1 MVFGCNNQNH
11 PDLVMTIARV
21 KPVPGVSTMTLRD
34 GKVLLA
40 KRAKQA
46 GYGLWSLPGGHI
58 ETGELARD
66 AALRELA
73 EETGVTAR
81 LDRLIECQDIIH
93 RDAQDTVIFHY
104 VISVFLCHWQYGEAV
119 AATDVSDVMWAQG
132 SDLDSLHMTHG
143 TAELIR
149 TTLKTLT

>member
-1 MVFGCNNQNH
+1 METIRF
-11 PDLVMTIARV
+11 MSIARV
-21 KPVPGVSTMTLRD
+21 KPVPGVSAMTLRD

-58 ETGELARD
+58 EPGEAARD

-81 LDRLIECQDIIH
+81 LDRLVGCQDIIH
-93 RDAQDTVIFHY
+93 RDTDDTVIFHY
-104 VISVFLCHWQYGEAV
+104 VVSVFLCHWQHGEAV
-119 AATDVSDVMWAQG
+119 AATDVSDVMWAG
-132 SDLDSLHMTHG
+132 LCDLDSLNMTDG
-143 TAELIR
+143 TADLIR
-149 TTLKTLT
+149 NTLKTIT

>member
-1 MVFGCNNQNH
+1 
-11 PDLVMTIARV
+11 
-21 KPVPGVSTMTLRD
+21 MTLRD

-66 AALRELA
+66 AALRELM

-93 RDAQDTVIFHY
+93 RDAQGAVIFHY
-104 VISVFLCHWQYGEAV
+104 VISVFLCHWQRGEAI
-119 AATDVSDVMWAQG
+119 AATDVSDVMWAQIA
-132 SDLDSLHMTHG
+132 DLDNLDMTHG
-143 TAELIR
+143 TAQLIR
-149 TTLKTLT
+149 NTLKTLT

>member
-1 MVFGCNNQNH
+1 
-11 PDLVMTIARV
+11 
-21 KPVPGVSTMTLRD
+21 MTLRD

-40 KRAKQA
+40 KRAKKA

-104 VISVFLCHWQYGEAV
+104 VISVFLCHWQHGEAV

-132 SDLDSLHMTHG
+132 SDLDNLNKAHG

-149 TTLKTLT
+149 NTLNSLT

>member
-1 MVFGCNNQNH
+1 
-11 PDLVMTIARV
+11 MTIVHV
-21 KPVPGVSTMTLRD
+21 KPLPGVSTLTLRH
-34 GKVLLA
+34 GRVLLA
-40 KRAKQA
+40 KRAKKA

-93 RDAQDTVIFHY
+93 RDEQGTVIFHY
-104 VISVFLCHWQYGEAV
+104 VISVFLCHWQHGEAV
-119 AATDVSDVMWAQG
+119 AATDVSDVMWAQAC
-132 SDLDSLHMTHG
+132 DLDSLNMTHG
-143 TAELIR
+143 TAKLIR
-149 TTLKTLT
+149 NTLKTLT

>member
-1 MVFGCNNQNH
+1 
-11 PDLVMTIARV
+11 
-21 KPVPGVSTMTLRD
+21 MTLRD

-40 KRAKQA
+40 KRAKKA

-58 ETGELARD
+58 ETGEPARH

-93 RDAQDTVIFHY
+93 RDADDTVVFHY
-104 VISVFLCHWQYGEAV
+104 VISVFLCHWQHGEAV
-119 AATDVSDVMWAQG
+119 AATDVSDVMWARVC
-132 SDLDSLHMTHG
+132 DLDGLNMTHG
-143 TAELIR
+143 TADLIR
-149 TTLKTLT
+149 NTLRNLT

>member
-1 MVFGCNNQNH
+1 
-11 PDLVMTIARV
+11 
-21 KPVPGVSTMTLRD
+21 MTLRD

-40 KRAKQA
+40 RRAKKA

-58 ETGELARD
+58 EPGEPARN

-93 RDAQDTVIFHY
+93 RDAQGRVTFHY
-104 VISVFLCHWQYGEAV
+104 VISVFLCHWQHGEAI
-119 AATDVSDVMWAQG
+119 AATDVSDVMWAQT
-132 SDLDSLHMTHG
+132 SDLDSLDMTHG
-143 TAELIR
+143 TAQLIR
-149 TTLKTLT
+149 NTLKTLT

>member
-1 MVFGCNNQNH
+1 
-11 PDLVMTIARV
+11 MTIARV
-21 KPVPGVSTMTLRD
+21 KPVPGVSTLTLRD

-40 KRAKQA
+40 KRAKKA

-58 ETGELARD
+58 ETGEMARD

-93 RDAQDTVIFHY
+93 RDGQGTVIFHY
-104 VISVFLCHWQYGEAV
+104 VISVFLCHWQHGEAV

-132 SDLDSLHMTHG
+132 PDLDSLNMTHG

-149 TTLKTLT
+149 NTLKTLT

>member
-1 MVFGCNNQNH
+1 M
-11 PDLVMTIARV
+11 VMTTARAR
-21 KPVPGVSTMTLRD
+21 PVPGVSTITLRD
-34 GKVLLA
+34 GRVLLA
-40 KRAKQA
+40 KRAKKA

-58 ETGELARD
+58 EAGEPARD

-93 RDAQDTVIFHY
+93 RDADGKVVFHY
-104 VISVFLCHWQYGEAV
+104 VVSVFLCHWQQGEAI
-119 AATDVSDVMWAQG
+119 AATDVSEVMWAG
-132 SDLDSLHMTHG
+132 ESDLEHLKMTHG

-149 TTLKTLT
+149 KTLKTLT

>member
-1 MVFGCNNQNH
+1 
-11 PDLVMTIARV
+11 MTIARI

-40 KRAKQA
+40 KRAKKA

-93 RDAQDTVIFHY
+93 RDAQGTVIFHY
-104 VISVFLCHWQYGEAV
+104 VISVFLCHWQHGEAV

-132 SDLDSLHMTHG
+132 FRSGQPEHDTRHG
-143 TAELIR
+143 GADQKHPEIPHINLIG
-149 TTLKTLT
+149 L